1 MLFNSYEYIFVFLP
15 AAFII
20 YFLINSRGW
29 FKAAK
34 IWLVIASLFFYG
46 WWSIYYLPLIII
58 SIVINYLLGL
68 SLNKPSLPFSRL
80 SLLIAGLIFNI
91 GLLGYF
97 KYADF
102 FIANINS
109 VFPSA
114 ISLLHLALPL
124 AISFYTFQQIAYLVD
139 TYRGQAREN
148 DFLNY
153 ALFVLFFPQLIAGPI
168 VRHQEMMWQYEDRK
182 NKKIDSRNIA
192 AGIFVFFI
200 GLFKKVVIADT
211 FALWATYGFDTAP
224 SLSLIE
230 GWIVSLSYT
239 FQLYFDFSGYT
250 DMAIG
255 AALLFNIRLPI
266 NFFSPYRALSI
277 QDFWRRWHM
286 TLSRFLR
293 QYIYIPLGGSRG
305 SETRLY
311 TNIMITFLIG
321 GLWHGAGWTFVF
333 WGFLHGVAL
342 VINRWWQKIG
352 WRMPK
357 IIAWFLTFN
366 FVNAAWVFFR
376 AASWADAV
384 KVLKAMFGF
393 SGVILP
399 ESTAAYLGRLSAYNV
414 SFGGFVM
421 EDYLYDAG
429 LMCAVFL
436 LAVIWLPNST
446 QLQKRFQ
453 PNFWTAV
460 FTGVIA
466 LTAILMLTKVS
477 EFLYFNF

>member
-15 AAFII
+15 AALLL

-34 IWLVIASLFFYG
+34 LWLVMVSLFFYS
-46 WWSIYYLPLIII
+46 WWSIYYLPLIGL
-58 SIVINYLLGL
+58 SILVNYWLGL
-68 SLNKPSLPFSRL
+68 SLNRPVIPFSRK
-80 SLLIAGLIFNI
+80 SLLMAGLVFNI

-102 FIANINS
+102 FIANLN
-109 VFPSA
+109 FL
-114 ISLLHLALPL
+114 ISGSIPFLHLALPL

-139 TYRGQAREN
+139 AYRSQAREN
-148 DFLNY
+148 SLLNY
-153 ALFVLFFPQLIAGPI
+153 AVFVLFFPQLIAGPI
-168 VRHQEMMWQYEDRK
+168 VHHREMMWQYEEK
-182 NKKIDSRNIA
+182 ENKRVNYGNIA
-192 AGIFVFFI
+192 AGLLVFFI

-211 FALWATYGFDTAP
+211 FALWATYGFDQAP
-224 SLSLIE
+224 VLSLIE
-230 GWIVSLSYT
+230 GWVVSLSYT
-239 FQLYFDFSGYT
+239 FQLYFDFSAYS

-255 AALLFNIRLPI
+255 AALLFNIQLPV

-293 QYIYIPLGGSRG
+293 HYIYIPLGGSRRG
-305 SETRLY
+305 PGRLY
-311 TNIMITFLIG
+311 ANIMITFLIG

-333 WGFLHGVAL
+333 WGFLHGLAL
-342 VINRWWQKIG
+342 VINRWWQRAGLKMNNIL
-352 WRMPK
+352 
-357 IIAWFLTFN
+357 AWFLTFN
-366 FVNAAWVFFR
+366 FVNIAWVFFR
-376 AASWADAV
+376 ALNLNDAV
-384 KVLKAMFGF
+384 KILKAMFGF

-399 ESTAAYLGRLSAYNV
+399 ESTLPYLGGLSKYNI

-421 EDYLYDAG
+421 EDVLYP
-429 LMCAVFL
+429 AVFMTALFL
-436 LAVIWLPNST
+436 LVIWLPNSME
-446 QLQKRFQ
+446 LQKRFK
-453 PNFWTAV
+453 PGFLNAV
-460 FTGVIA
+460 FTAVIA

>member
-20 YFLINSRGW
+20 YFLFNSRGH
-29 FKAAK
+29 FNAAK
-34 IWLVIASLFFYG
+34 IWLIIASLLFYS
-46 WWSIYYLPLIII
+46 WWSIYYLPLIIF
-58 SIVINYLLGL
+58 SICVNYLAGIGL
-68 SLNKPSLPFSRL
+68 NRPTLPFPRQ
-80 SLLIAGLIFNI
+80 SLLIGGLIFNI

-102 FIANINS
+102 FIANINLLIQADI
-109 VFPSA
+109 P
-114 ISLLHLALPL
+114 LLHLTLPL

-139 TYRGQAREN
+139 NYRGQSREN
-148 DFLNY
+148 NFLNY

-168 VRHQEMMWQYEDRK
+168 VHHREMIWQYEAPE
-182 NKKIDSRNIA
+182 NKKIDFKNIA
-192 AGIFVFFI
+192 TGLFIFFI

-211 FALWATYGFDTAP
+211 FAVWAAYGFDTAP
-224 SLSLIE
+224 ALSLIE
-230 GWIVSLSYT
+230 GWVVSLSYT

-255 AALLFNIRLPI
+255 AALLFNFRLPV

-286 TLSRFLR
+286 TLGRFLR
-293 QYIYIPLGGSRG
+293 QYIYIPLGGSRVG
-305 SETRLY
+305 EVRLY

-333 WGFLHGVAL
+333 WGFLHGAAL
-342 VINRWWQKIG
+342 VVNRWWQKQGLQMNNIL
-352 WRMPK
+352 
-357 IIAWFLTFN
+357 AWFLTFN
-366 FVNAAWVFFR
+366 FVNVAWVFFR

-393 SGVILP
+393 SGVIFP
-399 ESTAAYLGRLSAYNV
+399 ESTAPWLGFLSKYHI

-421 EDYLYDAG
+421 EDFIYSAVI
-429 LMCAVFL
+429 MCAAFL
-436 LAVIWLPNST
+436 LIVIWLPNSM

-453 PNFWTAV
+453 PNIWTAV
-460 FTGVIA
+460 ITGTIG
-466 LTAILMLTKVS
+466 LTAILMLTNVS